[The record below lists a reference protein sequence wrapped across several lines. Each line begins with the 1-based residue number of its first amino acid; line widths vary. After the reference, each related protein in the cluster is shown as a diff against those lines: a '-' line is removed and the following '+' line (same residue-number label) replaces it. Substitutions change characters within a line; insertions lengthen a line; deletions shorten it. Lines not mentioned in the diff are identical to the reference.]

1 MNNKSIKNI
10 ETAKN
15 LLAQAKQLKKTRQN
29 YRCHKYIIESKKT

>member
-15 LLAQAKQLKKTRQN
+15 LLAQAKQLKKQMEN
-29 YRCHKYIIESKKT
+29 EID